1 MHPLTPDLSKLTDD
15 EIHTKRA
22 ELHNRLAFAY
32 RMGNGDLVGQLQLL
46 LGDYDVEIQVR
57 NQKLLDQATKSGR
70 LVSGDDPMDL
80 TKE

>member
-32 RMGNGDLVGQLQLL
+32 RMGQGDMINQLQLL
-46 LGDYDVEIQVR
+46 LGDYDLEIQNR
-57 NQKLLDQATKSGR
+57 NRKMLNDAQKSGR
-70 LVSGDDPMDL
+70 FGSGDATDI
-80 TKE
+80 TR

>member
-32 RMGNGDLVGQLQLL
+32 RMGQGDMINQLQLL
-46 LGDYDVEIQVR
+46 LGDYDIEIQNR
-57 NQKLLDQATKSGR
+57 NRKMLNDAQKSGR
-70 LVSGDDPMDL
+70 FGSDDATDI
-80 TKE
+80 TR